1 MIQLGSMTNQE
12 TYTKIVTCPHCGGEG
27 YTKKWNDRER
37 EYDRVTCSECDG
49 LRVLEKI
56 VIIEFKRIEY
66 AGKTEI
72 ITETVATQNLGK

>member
-1 MIQLGSMTNQE
+1 METLE
-12 TYTKIVTCPHCGGEG
+12 TYTRIVTCPRCKGEG

-37 EYDRVTCSECDG
+37 EYDHVVCATCGG

-56 VIIEFKRIEY
+56 VSVEFKKIVY

-72 ITETVATQNLGK
+72 PSTALETQGPGE